1 MMEPSLPCST
11 RSGVR
16 RRLAAFLMAGL
27 LASGL
32 SPLSAQAQ
40 NLPLPEQSYVNE
52 FARPGE
58 PTITL
63 YLWGAVGNTGI
74 WRVERNIDLI
84 ELLSVAGI
92 PGLGAPEQEV
102 RQTFLLQIYRGNASE
117 RTLVFEEKIES
128 LIGGRPGD
136 IPSLRDGDIVAI
148 KTETRRR
155 LGLQFWLEAL
165 RTTTSLLSLYL
176 LLRSEF

>member
-1 MMEPSLPCST
+1 
-11 RSGVR
+11 
-16 RRLAAFLMAGL
+16 
-27 LASGL
+27 
-32 SPLSAQAQ
+32 
-40 NLPLPEQSYVNE
+40 
-52 FARPGE
+52 
-58 PTITL
+58 
-63 YLWGAVGNTGI
+63 
-74 WRVERNIDLI
+74 
-84 ELLSVAGI
+84 
-92 PGLGAPEQEV
+92 
-102 RQTFLLQIYRGNASE
+102 
-117 RTLVFEEKIES
+117 LVFEEKIES